1 MYEPTDAQLRE
12 IHEIL
17 SQRKKH
23 PILQMRE
30 QARNSKQKQHKSSSV
45 PSRQV
50 VRSITFFN
58 TQQAELERQIELNEQ
73 RQVFK
78 LSESG
83 R

>member
-1 MYEPTDAQLRE
+1 MYEPTESQLRE

-17 SQRKKH
+17 GQRKKH

-30 QARNSKQKQHKSSSV
+30 QARQPKQKHHKSSSV

-58 TQQAELERQIELNEQ
+58 T
-73 RQVFK
+73 
-78 LSESG
+78 
-83 R
+83 